1 MKGSGLCDSD
11 YGTPNG
17 REKRSLNGRLKIRP
31 PLSASI
37 YLCTSNLY
45 TLYVLAL
52 TVDQGKLDS
61 IGDDLA

>member
-1 MKGSGLCDSD
+1 MRTQTTVRLSTDG
-11 YGTPNG
+11 
-17 REKRSLNGRLKIRP
+17 KRSLNGHLKIRP

-52 TVDQGKLDS
+52 TVDQGGKLDS

>member
-1 MKGSGLCDSD
+1 MRTQTTVRLSTDG
-11 YGTPNG
+11 
-17 REKRSLNGRLKIRP
+17 KRSLNGHLKIRP